1 MTQVLHLYNGD
12 TLNQKLQSKE
22 GRIEVIF
29 AADTPPADTVRNA
42 YLESLSREPTELESK
57 RLIAILEAEAN
68 QEEKRLV
75 LEDLYWSLLTSKEFI
90 FNH

>member
-22 GRIEVIF
+22 GRIEVLF
-29 AADTPPADTVRNA
+29 AADTPSKHAVRTA
-42 YLESLSREPTELESK
+42 YLEALSREPTELEST
-57 RLIAILEAEAN
+57 RLIQILEAETN
-68 QEEKRLV
+68 QQEKRLV